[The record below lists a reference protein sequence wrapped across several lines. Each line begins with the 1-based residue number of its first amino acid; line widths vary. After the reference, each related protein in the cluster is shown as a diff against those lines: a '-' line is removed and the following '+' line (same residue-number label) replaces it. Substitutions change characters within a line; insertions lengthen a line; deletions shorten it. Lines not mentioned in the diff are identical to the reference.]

1 MGRLLNINNYMAA
14 NTSANSYDLSLKL
27 VLLGEDDVG
36 KTCIM
41 NRYVN
46 DRFTA
51 VPSTSKVPAN
61 IGL

>member
-1 MGRLLNINNYMAA
+1 MAA
-14 NTSANSYDLSLKL
+14 NTDISYDLSLKF

-41 NRYVN
+41 NRYVK
-46 DRFTA
+46 DMFA
-51 VPSTSKVPAN
+51 DEPSTSKVLSN